1 MEYGYG
7 YIHLCAEQRWK
18 KTSVIKKSINAVKDE
33 NGHEVTNWMAKDDLL
48 QWKYTVVLFILLIL
62 IIFYSFFLP
71 FFLRIAKFTE
81 TYINAWWV
89 IVPMRVR
96 DMESELFSGRK
107 GNEGWMTG
115 GGYILY

>member
-33 NGHEVTNWMAKDDLL
+33 NGHAVTNWMAKDDLL

-62 IIFYSFFLP
+62 IIFYSFF
-71 FFLRIAKFTE
+71 FFLFLKNSKIH
-81 TYINAWWV
+81 
-89 IVPMRVR
+89 R
-96 DMESELFSGRK
+96 DIYQCMMGHCPHESQRQGK
-107 GNEGWMTG
+107 WT
-115 GGYILY
+115 I